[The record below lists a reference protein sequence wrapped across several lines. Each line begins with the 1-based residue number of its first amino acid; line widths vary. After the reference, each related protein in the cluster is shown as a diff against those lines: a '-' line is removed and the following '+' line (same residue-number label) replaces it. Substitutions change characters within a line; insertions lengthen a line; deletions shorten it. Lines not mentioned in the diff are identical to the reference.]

1 MPFDRFLIAPFNS
14 GLETDLRPWQIMD
27 DSFPVLKNSYVF
39 RGRVRKRAGSILMT
53 ISPLGSRL
61 RVLIGTTDSMGDF
74 TGTVPSLSGAVGQLF
89 SVGTD
94 TFTVTDLGT
103 PADLLA
109 SDITATGTFNTST
122 GEVILDATISLTS
135 VFWYPALPVMGITQ
149 YEIGAVNNHPT
160 YAFDTI
166 YAYSFVPLNGWQRL
180 GSAVWQG
187 GDLNFFWSTNWQG
200 LAGNPVLFT
209 TNFNASIPTAMATD
223 DPIWWYDGTIWT
235 AASGFNAFYFL
246 PQSLPLYSGPFIKT
260 ARLIVP
266 FKNRL
271 VLLNTVENNNPR
283 PASAGTTDGSGNAA
297 GTIAGA
303 PFAIG
308 NFFVIGTSI
317 FKVTQASGALTV
329 IGTGSG
335 TFNISTGVYSFTGAP
350 ATSSIYFY
358 TGATGVNTSY
368 VNRCRYSWNGSPFDR
383 NAWYEP
389 NQQDSSPG
397 VIDNNNIAAGA
408 GFIDAPTE
416 EQIIS
421 CEFIKD
427 HLIVYFERSTWEL
440 AYTGNEIQPFV
451 WNKLNTEL
459 GSQSTFSTV
468 PFDKEVFT
476 IGQTGFHQC
485 NGSNVVRFDDKIPQ
499 QIFSFQTKNNA
510 NQRICGIRDYISELV
525 YWAYVDT
532 NAVPTIKYPNQLIV
546 YNYKNQSWAI
556 HDDTFTALGYF
567 EQQADTTWAT
577 SAPQTWE
584 QSNEAWNSGVI
595 AANQRQIL
603 AGNME
608 GFVVRLSDDI
618 ARNCAALQITN
629 VTGTTGVITLTIVA
643 HNLDDIPTVNQFDQD
658 FILLENMTWFDQG
671 SYLNGNIYEVDHV
684 VNANTITIDIGTT
697 VIPVYR
703 GSGTAAR
710 VSNIQITTKQFNPYD
725 KQDRNVFIERINFCV
740 ERTLDNYDPTQ
751 PSPQITVDYSPSS
764 SGVRMIQGG
773 VATGAIMGNSILE
786 TGPYNPIYY
795 PLEQYQDRLWHP
807 IYFQSD
813 GNCIQIYM
821 YMTPSQMTNPR
832 IALADFELEG
842 MILYAQPTTSRMM

>member
-1 MPFDRFLIAPFNS
+1 
-14 GLETDLRPWQIMD
+14 
-27 DSFPVLKNSYVF
+27 
-39 RGRVRKRAGSILMT
+39 
-53 ISPLGSRL
+53 
-61 RVLIGTTDSMGDF
+61 
-74 TGTVPSLSGAVGQLF
+74 
-89 SVGTD
+89 
-94 TFTVTDLGT
+94 
-103 PADLLA
+103 
-109 SDITATGTFNTST
+109 
-122 GEVILDATISLTS
+122 
-135 VFWYPALPVMGITQ
+135 
-149 YEIGAVNNHPT
+149 
-160 YAFDTI
+160 
-166 YAYSFVPLNGWQRL
+166 
-180 GSAVWQG
+180 
-187 GDLNFFWSTNWQG
+187 
-200 LAGNPVLFT
+200 
-209 TNFNASIPTAMATD
+209 
-223 DPIWWYDGTIWT
+223 
-235 AASGFNAFYFL
+235 
-246 PQSLPLYSGPFIKT
+246 
-260 ARLIVP
+260 
-266 FKNRL
+266 
-271 VLLNTVENNNPR
+271 
-283 PASAGTTDGSGNAA
+283 
-297 GTIAGA
+297 
-303 PFAIG
+303 
-308 NFFVIGTSI
+308 
-317 FKVTQASGALTV
+317 
-329 IGTGSG
+329 
-335 TFNISTGVYSFTGAP
+335 
-350 ATSSIYFY
+350 
-358 TGATGVNTSY
+358 
-368 VNRCRYSWNGSPFDR
+368 
-383 NAWYEP
+383 
-389 NQQDSSPG
+389 
-397 VIDNNNIAAGA
+397 
-408 GFIDAPTE
+408 
-416 EQIIS
+416 
-421 CEFIKD
+421 
-427 HLIVYFERSTWEL
+427 
-440 AYTGNEIQPFV
+440 
-451 WNKLNTEL
+451 
-459 GSQSTFSTV
+459 
-468 PFDKEVFT
+468 
-476 IGQTGFHQC
+476 
-485 NGSNVVRFDDKIPQ
+485 
-499 QIFSFQTKNNA
+499 
-510 NQRICGIRDYISELV
+510 
-525 YWAYVDT
+525 
-532 NAVPTIKYPNQLIV
+532 V

>member
-1 MPFDRFLIAPFNS
+1 M
-14 GLETDLRPWQIMD
+14 
-27 DSFPVLKNSYVF
+27 
-39 RGRVRKRAGSILMT
+39 
-53 ISPLGSRL
+53 
-61 RVLIGTTDSMGDF
+61 
-74 TGTVPSLSGAVGQLF
+74 
-89 SVGTD
+89 
-94 TFTVTDLGT
+94 
-103 PADLLA
+103 
-109 SDITATGTFNTST
+109 
-122 GEVILDATISLTS
+122 
-135 VFWYPALPVMGITQ
+135 
-149 YEIGAVNNHPT
+149 
-160 YAFDTI
+160 
-166 YAYSFVPLNGWQRL
+166 
-180 GSAVWQG
+180 
-187 GDLNFFWSTNWQG
+187 
-200 LAGNPVLFT
+200 
-209 TNFNASIPTAMATD
+209 
-223 DPIWWYDGTIWT
+223 
-235 AASGFNAFYFL
+235 
-246 PQSLPLYSGPFIKT
+246 
-260 ARLIVP
+260 
-266 FKNRL
+266 
-271 VLLNTVENNNPR
+271 
-283 PASAGTTDGSGNAA
+283 
-297 GTIAGA
+297 
-303 PFAIG
+303 
-308 NFFVIGTSI
+308 
-317 FKVTQASGALTV
+317 
-329 IGTGSG
+329 
-335 TFNISTGVYSFTGAP
+335 
-350 ATSSIYFY
+350 
-358 TGATGVNTSY
+358 
-368 VNRCRYSWNGSPFDR
+368 
-383 NAWYEP
+383 
-389 NQQDSSPG
+389 
-397 VIDNNNIAAGA
+397 
-408 GFIDAPTE
+408 
-416 EQIIS
+416 
-421 CEFIKD
+421 
-427 HLIVYFERSTWEL
+427 
-440 AYTGNEIQPFV
+440 
-451 WNKLNTEL
+451 
-459 GSQSTFSTV
+459 
-468 PFDKEVFT
+468 
-476 IGQTGFHQC
+476 
-485 NGSNVVRFDDKIPQ
+485 
-499 QIFSFQTKNNA
+499 
-510 NQRICGIRDYISELV
+510 
-525 YWAYVDT
+525 
-532 NAVPTIKYPNQLIV
+532 